1 MLCAFWPRK
10 AVKNVQS
17 GLHFL
22 SPKHGGNGP
31 IFTQNSQGEIQ
42 QRELWRMAWQQ
53 NGNLSCFGK
62 TAPAVRFHKDSMWS
76 LGTEACW
83 CFLLT
88 IFIGWRSSDGLS
100 FMLQASQWQGRAFQ
114 KHHSAPQNLSVWPE
128 SSHVTK
134 PSFQE
139 KGKLPSLGFLA
150 VPTENL
156 SRLKLESCCWRTRRK
171 LNICCINS
179 RLCHIQERSSL
190 VIVHRRCSELFTGV
204 TWSELLRQIKR
215 RAGDMG

>member
-1 MLCAFWPRK
+1 
-10 AVKNVQS
+10 
-17 GLHFL
+17 
-22 SPKHGGNGP
+22 
-31 IFTQNSQGEIQ
+31 
-42 QRELWRMAWQQ
+42 MAWQQ
-53 NGNLSCFGK
+53 NENLSCTGK
-62 TAPAVRFHKDSMWS
+62 TAPAVRFHKDSVWS
-76 LGTEACW
+76 LGTEVCW

-88 IFIGWRSSDGLS
+88 IFMAGGAVMAW
-100 FMLQASQWQGRAFQ
+100 ASCYKHHNGQGRAFQ
-114 KHHSAPQNLSVWPE
+114 KYCSVPLNLSVWPE

-150 VPTENL
+150 VPAENL
-156 SRLKLESCCWRTRRK
+156 SRWKLESCCWRTRGK

-190 VIVHRRCSELFTGV
+190 VIVHRRCSELFAGV
-204 TWSELLRQIKR
+204 NWSELLRQIEQ